1 MPNYPND
8 EVEREVRSRVN
19 GATEELIRKCNS
31 ELRELAASKY
41 APGPGMGSGPYEQMR
56 VQVSISFYEALF
68 QQIVDTWV
76 DVLTRQSG
84 RISASDV
91 SHVSQELEARA
102 SIAPTHIR
110 QALASRGTSVH
121 VLPPGAMKA
130 LEDGARQKM
139 NELVAKHRRELQT
152 RLYNQDHPHPRE
164 VQPTP
169 NINITKINSDNVNST
184 VMSGQANQIGAVT
197 VRKGWWETWW
207 GVVATSVIAGLILWG
222 ITGYL
227 ERREKTEK
235 GNPADAAASARKA
248 VSKESQAAS
257 DAAKSTAVGNAKSE
271 NSPSEDFLPPEAT
284 PAYLRSLGNG
294 VSSIQAEHNLEPYI
308 GKWMKWRG
316 EVSDVWSNNLGNGG
330 TVVVFVEPPADPKK
344 PDSTKL
350 IECFFDSNWT
360 DQVRLLPVGK
370 VITVKGTLNKLD
382 RLTTILSHCQI
393 LSDI

>member
-1 MPNYPND
+1 MPNYPNN

-19 GATEELIRKCNS
+19 GAMEELIRRRNS

-41 APGPGMGSGPYEQMR
+41 APGPEMGSGPYEQMR

-68 QQIVDTWV
+68 QQIIDIWV

-84 RISASDV
+84 KISASDV
-91 SHVSQELEARA
+91 SHVVQELEARA
-102 SIAPTHIR
+102 SAAPTHIR
-110 QALASRGTSVH
+110 QALASDGATAH
-121 VLPPGAMKA
+121 LLPPGAMKA
-130 LEDGARQKM
+130 LEDGSKHRM

-152 RLYNQDHPHPRE
+152 RLYNQDHPHPAE
-164 VQPTP
+164 AKLVPS
-169 NINITKINSDNVNST
+169 INIKINSDNTNST
-184 VMSGQANQIGAVT
+184 VTSGHGNKVVPAT
-197 VRKGWWETWW
+197 SRKGWWETWW
-207 GVVATSVIAGLILWG
+207 GVVATSVIAGLIVWG
-222 ITGYL
+222 TTGYL
-227 ERREKTEK
+227 ERRGKT
-235 GNPADAAASARKA
+235 NPPDAAASARKT

-257 DAAKSTAVGNAKSE
+257 DAAKPTAVGNAKSE

-316 EVSDVWSNNLGNGG
+316 AVSDVWSNNLGSGG
-330 TVVVFVEPPADPKK
+330 TIVVFVEPPTDPKK
-344 PDSTKL
+344 PDPSKL

-370 VITVKGTLNKLD
+370 VIAVKGTLNKLD